1 MLDVANQFSKEYKFP
16 IRIARS
22 RVFRLTRKITV
33 EEIIRL
39 VSFVIDETRKIIHN
53 AVDEK
58 FNAGFLF
65 GNEPSLMKYRY
76 DRTAPRTQLNARDIY
91 KLSAIPSVCEKQ
103 TRHLYILIGSLEI

>member
-1 MLDVANQFSKEYKFP
+1 MK
-16 IRIARS
+16 
-22 RVFRLTRKITV
+22 KITV

-39 VSFVIDETRKIIHN
+39 VSFVIDEAREIIHN

-58 FNAGFLF
+58 FNVGFLF

-91 KLSAIPSVCEKQ
+91 KLSAIPSAVCEKQ